1 VPSGGHP
8 ASPGGNAPLGRTQRT
23 KKALTSGLFLAIIAR
38 LVVFAFALISGV
50 FMIGVLFSFAV
61 WVLTGQHAAFPSMLD
76 FLVWGFAVLRTDGLD
91 PVLHGQ
97 AGESRTEEA
106 VEICRSRSTGPVMPL
121 RQQVPVWLGAG
132 ERAWSGFTREAPGRR
147 RQILVES
154 RDFWPLDP
162 LQ

>member
-1 VPSGGHP
+1 MPSGGHP

-76 FLVWGFAVLRTDGLD
+76 FLVWGSLSFVPMALIQYYMDKLLNPDPKKIPDGRYELARLPANRD
-91 PVLHGQ
+91 RHLP
-97 AGESRTEEA
+97 S
-106 VEICRSRSTGPVMPL
+106 ISSRSYLFP
-121 RQQVPVWLGAG
+121 
-132 ERAWSGFTREAPGRR
+132 
-147 RQILVES
+147 
-154 RDFWPLDP
+154 
-162 LQ
+162 